1 LNNEAKILLH
11 ILRAKKLRRKE
22 LEKIIGV
29 NPSTMTYLLDK
40 LRDYIEIE
48 EEFPATGKP
57 PQLISI
63 SEEAWHILAINV
75 GRERIRAVVYNGKGE
90 ELESAEYKM
99 KSEFL
104 NNEGINELLRKT
116 IEKFYDFDS
125 IGIAF
130 SGTVVDDKVYSKI
143 LKLERYEPV
152 KSLKLKSLGVPYV
165 ILSDVEAIAAYE
177 SKTTGRER
185 VFVLNYG
192 TGIGA
197 CYYEYHA
204 LFSKDE
210 FKNIALGHIYFGGDE
225 KCYCGAYG
233 CLETVASDFVVF
245 RKYTGSSISFVE
257 FIAHEEN
264 YLSELKTIRNLYKTN
279 ESKAKEI
286 YSEVIDKL
294 AYVLGNLSL
303 ILGVSN
309 IAIYG
314 EGSSEWL
321 AQQIEMKA
329 KSLSPNFNFSVRYGH
344 VRDAVERGVSLE
356 AAVNYVKKTF
366 SKSRTSK
373 L

>member
-1 LNNEAKILLH
+1 
-11 ILRAKKLRRKE
+11 
-22 LEKIIGV
+22 
-29 NPSTMTYLLDK
+29 MTYLLDK

-177 SKTTGRER
+177 SKIIESPSEPSLRIFSIKYAG
-185 VFVLNYG
+185 FGKLNSFAKPIFPNSIVPCSFI
-192 TGIGA
+192 TSVSTHIDF
-197 CYYEYHA
+197 A
-204 LFSKDE
+204 L
-210 FKNIALGHIYFGGDE
+210 
-225 KCYCGAYG
+225 
-233 CLETVASDFVVF
+233 
-245 RKYTGSSISFVE
+245 
-257 FIAHEEN
+257 
-264 YLSELKTIRNLYKTN
+264 
-279 ESKAKEI
+279 
-286 YSEVIDKL
+286 
-294 AYVLGNLSL
+294 
-303 ILGVSN
+303 
-309 IAIYG
+309 
-314 EGSSEWL
+314 
-321 AQQIEMKA
+321 
-329 KSLSPNFNFSVRYGH
+329 
-344 VRDAVERGVSLE
+344 
-356 AAVNYVKKTF
+356 
-366 SKSRTSK
+366 
-373 L
+373 